1 MKKLAVDDDNTIS
14 HPEAKE
20 TADSRRDHHDDKSEF
35 KIVESDLARGVT
47 ECFELGD
54 LLTLKPN
61 QPGKDS
67 ARHKCGDS
75 QKNRGERYGKSAEY
89 TYAVVN
95 LPGRGVILAVIGNEP
110 AIGAENTVDL
120 SHDRAVVAPR
130 RDLCHQVVER
140 PIESE
145 SFSKC
150 ALIHPKDSKAATVR
164 NGFAWARLVNILG

>member
-20 TADSRRDHHDDKSEF
+20 TADCRRDHHDDKSEIN
-35 KIVESDLARGVT
+35 IVESDLARGVP
-47 ECFELGD
+47 EGFELGD
-54 LLTLKPN
+54 FLTLKPN
-61 QPGKDS
+61 KPGKHS

-75 QKNRGERYGKSAEY
+75 QKDCGERYGKSAEY
-89 TYAVVN
+89 PYPVVN
-95 LPGRGVILAVIGNEP
+95 LFSREVVLAVIGNEA
-110 AIGAENTVDL
+110 AIGTENTVDL
-120 SHDRAVVAPR
+120 SHDRAVVAPG
-130 RDLCHQVVER
+130 RDLCHHVVKR

-145 SFSKC
+145 SFGKC